1 MKSIVVRKI
10 YLMLILFIGALGA
23 KAQQEVLLT
32 KFESIKVTD
41 AIQVEIILSKENK
54 LVVSENV
61 KENRLPK
68 TMNGILLL
76 NAENCGMGRVEL
88 YTDGFSK
95 LATHDVS
102 TVSSQDTLKLNTL
115 EVVAND
121 ASNIHLLLS
130 IENIQLTLNDVSKM
144 TISGN
149 ATKASITTKDAANF
163 DGEQFSI
170 EDATIYSSDVSNTKA
185 LIKGSI
191 YANAKDASKISY
203 DGEATVKAFQ
213 LDDVATIN
221 NNKTGEKF
229 DKTEMT
235 EPNDTTKLSL
245 GKKNVMIYKKKLG
258 KDKRKHRDENS
269 MKSVWGGF
277 ELGIEGFT
285 QPDFN
290 FSMDKNYKF
299 LENNI
304 GKSWFFALN
313 SPDMDAHIIKNKL
326 AVTTGFGAR
335 WNNIRFDGNSL
346 LAPNIDSL
354 GMFVT
359 PGINYTTNRL
369 FTFDLT
375 APLLIKY
382 NAARNGDSE
391 KGIHFAAGAI
401 IHYIVSQHLVTET
414 SSNGYT
420 ERRIVYDDF
429 NINPFRADA
438 TVRVGYNNI
447 KLFANYS
454 LTPYFN
460 SSKGPDIRMFSAG
473 LTLIGW

>member
-1 MKSIVVRKI
+1 MKSIVVKKI
-10 YLMLILFIGALGA
+10 YLILILFIGASCA
-23 KAQQEVLLT
+23 WAQQEVLLS

-41 AIQVEIILSKENK
+41 ALKVEIIPSQENK
-54 LVVSENV
+54 LVVSETV
-61 KENRLPK
+61 DKNRLPQ
-68 TMNGILLL
+68 TIDGILLL
-76 NAENCGMGRVEL
+76 NAENCGNGTVKL
-88 YTDGFSK
+88 FTNGFSR

-102 TVSSQDTLKLNTL
+102 SVSAQDTLKLNTL
-115 EVVAND
+115 EVVSND
-121 ASNIHLLLS
+121 ASNIQLLLS
-130 IENIQLTLNDVSKM
+130 IDKIQLTLNDVSKM
-144 TISGN
+144 VISGN
-149 ATKASITTKDAANF
+149 AASASITSKDASNF
-163 DGEQFSI
+163 DGTRFSI
-170 EDATIYSSDVSNTKA
+170 DDATIYSSDVSNTKA

-191 YANAKDASKISY
+191 HANAKDASKINY
-203 DGEATVKAFQ
+203 DGEPTIKAFQ

-235 EPNDTTKLSL
+235 QPNDTTKLSL

-258 KDKRKHRDENS
+258 KDKSKPRDENS

-277 ELGIEGFT
+277 ELGVEGFT

-313 SPDMDAHIIKNKL
+313 SPDMDAHIYKNKL
-326 AVTTGFGAR
+326 AVTTGFGVR

-346 LAPNIDSL
+346 LSPNIDTL
-354 GMFVT
+354 GMFLT
-359 PGINYTTNRL
+359 PGFNYTTNRL
-369 FTFDLT
+369 FTFDIT

-382 NAARNGDSE
+382 NAARNGNSE
-391 KGIHFAAGAI
+391 KGLHFAAGAVF
-401 IHYIVSQHLVTET
+401 HYMATQHLVTET
-414 SSNGYT
+414 SSNGFT
-420 ERRIVYDDF
+420 EKRIIYDDF

-460 SSKGPDIRMFSAG
+460 SDKGPDIRLFSAG
-473 LTLIGW
+473 LTLVGW